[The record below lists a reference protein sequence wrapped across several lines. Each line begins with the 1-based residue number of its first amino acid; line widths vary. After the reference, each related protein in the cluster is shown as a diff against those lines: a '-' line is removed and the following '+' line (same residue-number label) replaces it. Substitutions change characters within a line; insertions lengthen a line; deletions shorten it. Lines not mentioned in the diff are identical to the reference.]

1 MINLHKFGQII
12 ASERLSRNMTQ
23 SQLSKILLVTPQAIS
38 KWERG
43 ECFPDIETLVLLCY
57 EYNINIDFL
66 LNECFEELNLI
77 DDVCIYNI
85 ESYLRSSHRKEI
97 IKKFIKGDLKTISI
111 NLIFY
116 LLNTQER
123 RILIDK
129 FINGF
134 LELELT
140 EFIILLNPAERLR
153 LLDGLAKKK
162 YEMIEITHLLNQI
175 EKRKYIFWT

>member
-1 MINLHKFGQII
+1 MINLNKFGQII
-12 ASERLSRNMTQ
+12 ASERLSKNMTQ

-66 LNECFEELNLI
+66 LNECFEEINLV
-77 DDVCIYNI
+77 DDISISNI

-97 IKKFIKGDLKTISI
+97 IDKFIKGELKTINI

-123 RILIDK
+123 RILINK
-129 FINGF
+129 FINGN
-134 LELELT
+134 LDVELD
-140 EFIILLNPAERLR
+140 EFIILLNPAERIK
-153 LLDGLAKKK
+153 LLEGLTNKQHD
-162 YEMIEITHLLNQI
+162 MVEISHLLNQL
-175 EKRKYIFWT
+175 ERKKYIL